1 MSMSSPRLGRAWLA
15 ITVPLVLATASHA
28 QEGDPAVP
36 QEQSTP
42 EARLEALV
50 ERLNAARQEYYR
62 AYDEAKTDEEKDAVF
77 AKEPSALFVPEFR
90 ALAESLAAT
99 EPAAQAWIWVVRL
112 GQRVDG
118 GAPAKE
124 ALGVLTTQYVASP
137 ALGDLA
143 RELEYAGYGIGF
155 DTCEG
160 TLRTV
165 LEKSP
170 LRAVQ
175 ARAQYVLAR
184 TLMRGRGRQLSEEA
198 ALERRVEAKRLFT
211 DLAERFGA
219 EDAGRSRTYAAQA
232 ERNLFEIDHLQIGMV
247 APDFECTDAD
257 GVKFKLSD
265 YRGKVVIVD
274 FWGDW

>member
-1 MSMSSPRLGRAWLA
+1 MSRSSPRLGRAWLA
-15 ITVPLVLATASHA
+15 VTVPLVLATASPA
-28 QEGDPAVP
+28 QEGDPAAP
-36 QEQSTP
+36 QEQFTP

-77 AKEPSALFVPEFR
+77 AKEPSAAFVPEFR
-90 ALAESLAAT
+90 ALADSIAGT

-112 GQRVDG
+112 SQRVDG

-124 ALGVLTTQYVASP
+124 ALGMLTSRYIDSP

-143 RELEYAGYGIGF
+143 RELEYAGYSLGL
-155 DTCEG
+155 DACEG

-165 LEKSP
+165 IEKSP

-175 ARAQYVLAR
+175 ARAQYTLAR
-184 TLMRGRGRQLSEEA
+184 ILMRGRGRQLSEEA
-198 ALERRVEAKRLFT
+198 ALERRAEAKRLFA
-211 DLAERFGA
+211 DLAGRFGA
-219 EDAGRSRTYAAQA
+219 EDAGRGRTYAAQA
-232 ERNLFEIDHLQIGMV
+232 ERNLFEIDRLQIGMV

-265 YRGKVVIVD
+265 YRGKVVVVD

>member
-1 MSMSSPRLGRAWLA
+1 MPKSSPRLGRAWLA
-15 ITVPLVLATASHA
+15 VTVPLVLAAASYA
-28 QEGDPAVP
+28 QEGDPAAP
-36 QEQSTP
+36 DSQSTP
-42 EARLEALV
+42 EARLEVLV
-50 ERLNAARQEYYR
+50 ERLNAARQEFYA
-62 AYDEAKTDEEKDAVF
+62 AYDKAKTDEEKDAVF
-77 AKEPSALFVPEFR
+77 AKEPSAAFVPEFR
-90 ALAESLAAT
+90 ALAESIAGT
-99 EPAAQAWIWVVRL
+99 EPGAQAWIWVVRL

-124 ALGVLTTQYVASP
+124 ALGVLTSQYVDSP

-143 RELEYAGYGIGF
+143 RELEYASYSLGL
-155 DTCEG
+155 DACEG

-175 ARAQYVLAR
+175 ARAQYTLAR
-184 TLMRGRGRQLSEEA
+184 ILMRGRQLSAEA
-198 ALERRVEAKRLFT
+198 AAEHRAEARTLFV

-219 EDAGRSRTYAAQA
+219 EDAGRGRTYAAQA

-265 YRGKVVIVD
+265 YRGKVVVVD

>member
-1 MSMSSPRLGRAWLA
+1 MSKSSPRLGRAWLA
-15 ITVPLVLATASHA
+15 VTVPLILAAASPA
-28 QEGDPAVP
+28 QEGDPAAP
-36 QEQSTP
+36 QEQPTP

-50 ERLNAARQEYYR
+50 ERLNAARQEFYA
-62 AYDEAKTDEEKDAVF
+62 AYDKAQTDAEKDAVF
-77 AKEPSALFVPEFR
+77 AQEPSAAFVPEFK
-90 ALAESLAAT
+90 ALAESIAGT

-124 ALGVLTTQYVASP
+124 ALGVLTSRYVDSP

-143 RELEYAGYGIGF
+143 RELEYAGHGIGF

-160 TLRTV
+160 ALRTV

-184 TLMRGRGRQLSEEA
+184 TLMRSRGRQLSEEA
-198 ALERRVEAKRLFT
+198 ALERRAEARKLFV

-219 EDAGRSRTYAAQA
+219 EDAGRDRTYAAQA

-265 YRGKVVIVD
+265 YRGKVVVVD